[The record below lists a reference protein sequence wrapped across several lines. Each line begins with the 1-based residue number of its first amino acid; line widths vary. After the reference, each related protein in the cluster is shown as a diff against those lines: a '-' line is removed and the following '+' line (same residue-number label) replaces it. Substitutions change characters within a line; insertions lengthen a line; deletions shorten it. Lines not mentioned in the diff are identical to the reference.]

1 MESSAVSFNPNIAQK
16 EAILHKPSPLMI
28 LAGAGTG
35 KTTTLLNRILYLVQ
49 KEDVPPENIIL
60 LTFTDKTTSEIT
72 RRIKELIGSSADKIT
87 ISTFHGF
94 CNALVREQNISPNA
108 EKILWQKDDIIYF
121 FINHFDELKFISS
134 SSFLASPYTAIT
146 KSFIPFIDRIRDE
159 LLTPDQL
166 NDLYQST
173 NILENNFHEL
183 FPNMHKDCDYVDCI
197 NQLSDLIKI
206 FDYFQKEKLDQN
218 F

>member
-1 MESSAVSFNPNIAQK
+1 M
-16 EAILHKPSPLMI
+16 
-28 LAGAGTG
+28 
-35 KTTTLLNRILYLVQ
+35 
-49 KEDVPPENIIL
+49 
-60 LTFTDKTTSEIT
+60 
-72 RRIKELIGSSADKIT
+72 
-87 ISTFHGF
+87 
-94 CNALVREQNISPNA
+94 REQNISPNA

-173 NILENNFHEL
+173 NILEKNFNEL

-206 FDYFQKEKLDQN
+206 FDYFQKEKSKMGVVDYGDMILDCWN
-218 F
+218 MLNSSSLVLNNTRKKYKHIFID

>member
-35 KTTTLLNRILYLVQ
+35 KTTTLLNRIFYLVQ

-134 SSFLASPYTAIT
+134 SSFLASPYTT
-146 KSFIPFIDRIRDE
+146 RTFFNFRLFIFVSKFWVPF
-159 LLTPDQL
+159 
-166 NDLYQST
+166 
-173 NILENNFHEL
+173 
-183 FPNMHKDCDYVDCI
+183 
-197 NQLSDLIKI
+197 
-206 FDYFQKEKLDQN
+206 
-218 F
+218 

>member
-1 MESSAVSFNPNIAQK
+1 MESSAVSFRPNIAQK
-16 EAILHKPSPLMI
+16 EAILHKPAPLMI

-72 RRIKELIGSSADKIT
+72 KKIKEIIGSSIDKIT
-87 ISTFHGF
+87 ISTFHSF
-94 CNALVREQNISPNA
+94 CNGLVRERNLSSNA
-108 EKILWQKDDIIYF
+108 DKILWQQDDIIYF

-146 KSFIPFIDRIRDE
+146 KSFIPFIDRVRDE

-166 NDLYQST
+166 NELYQST
-173 NILENNFHEL
+173 NIFEENFHQI
-183 FPNMHKDCDYVDCI
+183 FPNMHKDCDYDDCM
-197 NQLSDLIKI
+197 NQLSDL
-206 FDYFQKEKLDQN
+206 L
-218 F
+218 

>member
-1 MESSAVSFNPNIAQK
+1 MESSAVSFKPNIAQK
-16 EAILHKPSPLMI
+16 EAIFHKPAPLMI

-94 CNALVREQNISPNA
+94 CNALVREQNLSPNA
-108 EKILWQKDDIIYF
+108 DRILWQKDDIIY
-121 FINHFDELKFISS
+121 
-134 SSFLASPYTAIT
+134 
-146 KSFIPFIDRIRDE
+146 
-159 LLTPDQL
+159 
-166 NDLYQST
+166 
-173 NILENNFHEL
+173 
-183 FPNMHKDCDYVDCI
+183 
-197 NQLSDLIKI
+197 
-206 FDYFQKEKLDQN
+206 YFQLRNSEIKLN
-218 F
+218 SIKA